1 VNEIHFDFFQNEL
14 RIKNFKELVG
24 SIVVSLFLIC
34 NKKITIMKKLILI
47 CMTGVMISPA
57 FGQNSVIINN
67 NSEPATTN
75 NTTKAESNSDE
86 KSAGSFYLGFRFMPT
101 ISSFDVHKVD
111 NSTIETSS
119 VMSYGYGGLMGV
131 NFSDNVGLQLE
142 VIYSSIAQKYDES
155 RGQAE
160 IKLHY
165 INVPLMLALNTNYGA
180 PINFNIV
187 AGPQIGINTGSH
199 LDVNANG
206 SGADTVNAV
215 LAVKSHDLGV
225 AYGAGVDFGF
235 GTAASIR
242 LSLGFRGVF
251 GLIDVSDRS
260 NSITTSEYYVLDRA
274 HIKTYSAYIGLTFT
288 L

>member
-1 VNEIHFDFFQNEL
+1 
-14 RIKNFKELVG
+14 
-24 SIVVSLFLIC
+24 
-34 NKKITIMKKLILI
+34 MKKLIII
-47 CMTGVMISPA
+47 CMLGAFMGPA
-57 FGQNSVIINN
+57 FAQNSVIINN
-67 NSEPATTN
+67 NPEPAGTATTTTN
-75 NTTKAESNSDE
+75 KTENTNDE

-101 ISSFDVHKVD
+101 FSSFDVHKVD
-111 NSTIETSS
+111 NSTIQTNS
-119 VMSYGYGGLMGV
+119 VLSYGYGGLMGV

-142 VIYSSIAQKYDES
+142 VIYSSIAQKYGETTNE
-155 RGQAE
+155 RE

-165 INVPLMLALNTNYGA
+165 INIPLMLALNTNYGA
-180 PINFNIV
+180 PVNFNIV

-199 LDVNANG
+199 LSVNGNG
-206 SGADTVNAV
+206 NGTDTVNAV
-215 LAVKSHDLGV
+215 LSVKSNDIGV

-235 GTAASIR
+235 GTAASVR

-260 NSITTSEYYVLDRA
+260 NSITTNEYYVLDRA